1 MIGGVDISIPT
12 RAGKWSMEVA
22 VRAIRQHWARAVFE
36 NGLTGDRYDHFWE
49 VPFGEIEELF
59 VYRDAQAADAWE
71 EHGAIP
77 EFTNTMVHLL
87 ADDGTITAVIDERD
101 VNTERILEAIA
112 SGLSD
117 PILCLGAA

>member
-1 MIGGVDISIPT
+1 MIGGTDVPIPT
-12 RAGKWSMEVA
+12 RAGDWSMEVA
-22 VRAIRQHWARAVFE
+22 VRAIRQHWPRAVFE
-36 NGLTGDRYDHFWE
+36 NGLTGDRYDQFLE
-49 VPFGEIEELF
+49 VPFGAIEEIF
-59 VYRDAQAADAWE
+59 VYRDAEAADAWD

-77 EFTNTMVHLL
+77 ELSNTMIHLL

-101 VNTERILEAIA
+101 TSTEQILEAIA

>member
-1 MIGGVDISIPT
+1 MIGGTDVPIPT
-12 RAGKWSMEVA
+12 RAGEWSMEVA
-22 VRAIRQHWARAVFE
+22 VRAIRQQLPRAVFE
-36 NGLTGDRYDHFWE
+36 NGLTGDRYDQFLE
-49 VPFGEIEELF
+49 VPFGEIEEIF
-59 VYRDAQAADAWE
+59 VYRDAEAADAWE

-77 EFTNTMVHLL
+77 ELSNTMIHLL

-101 VNTERILEAIA
+101 TNTEQILEAIA